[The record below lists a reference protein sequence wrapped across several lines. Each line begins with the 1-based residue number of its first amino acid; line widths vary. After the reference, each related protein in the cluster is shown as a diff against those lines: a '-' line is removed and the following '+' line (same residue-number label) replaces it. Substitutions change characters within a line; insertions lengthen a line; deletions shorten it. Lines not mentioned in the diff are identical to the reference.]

1 MEVSKDMLLS
11 IIIPVYNAEKVIG
24 RCIDSIINEVDHNT
38 EIVIVDDG
46 STDNS
51 YEVCKGYESQYDFI
65 RIIHKENE
73 GVSVSRNVG
82 IENARGKYIFFLDAD
97 DWLEKG
103 WSNAICKFQ
112 SEDWDMVAFAY
123 RIVYPNSK
131 KDNTVSPYETGSL
144 STKDVYRT
152 LASTTYM
159 NFCWGK
165 LLSNQFVK
173 NNNIKFP
180 VGKKIG
186 EDVDFQIDI
195 LENNAKMFYC
205 DFPIV
210 NYYQEPNSV
219 MHRFSKSKF
228 GALEQEY
235 SVRNH
240 LLKKS
245 EPSAFK
251 PTEEMMFVTLGGIL
265 ISYVKQ
271 SCEHFSKE
279 EAISLFSVENEKEY
293 FRKIVNRTKFLG
305 KQRKNIV
312 FLMKSIVMLFIKA
325 KKWNLLYSV
334 FRRR

>member
-24 RCIDSIINEVDHNT
+24 RCIDSIVNEVHNNT
-38 EIVIVDDG
+38 EVVIVDDG

-73 GVSVSRNVG
+73 GVSVARNVG
-82 IENARGKYIFFLDAD
+82 IENSRGKYIFFLDAD

-103 WSNAICKFQ
+103 WSKAISKFL

-123 RIVYPNSK
+123 RIVYPNPQK
-131 KDNTVSPYETGSL
+131 NYTVSPYETGSL
-144 STKDVYRT
+144 SKKDVYRT

-165 LLSNQFVK
+165 LLSNQFIK

-195 LENNAKMFYC
+195 LEGNGKMYYE

-210 NYYQEPNSV
+210 NYYQQPNSV
-219 MHRFSKSKF
+219 MHRFGKSKF
-228 GALEQEY
+228 GDLEQDY
-235 SVRNH
+235 LLRKR
-240 LLKKS
+240 LLKKC
-245 EPSAFK
+245 EQYEIKQAERK
-251 PTEEMMFVTLGGIL
+251 MYMTLGGVL
-265 ISYVKQ
+265 ISYVRQ
-271 SCEHFSKE
+271 SCKQFSRE
-279 EAISLFSVENEKEY
+279 EAISLFSAESNKEY
-293 FRKIVNRTKFLG
+293 FKEIVRKTRFSG
-305 KQRKNIV
+305 KLKIKSV
-312 FLMKSIVMLFIKA
+312 FIMLIKG
-325 KKWNLLYSV
+325 KRWKLLYSI
-334 FRRR
+334 FRR

>member
-1 MEVSKDMLLS
+1 MEVSKDILLS

-24 RCIDSIINEVDHNT
+24 RCVDSILNEVNHNT
-38 EIVIVDDG
+38 EIIIVDDG

-65 RIIHKENE
+65 RIIHKINE
-73 GVSVSRNVG
+73 GVSVARNVG
-82 IENARGKYIFFLDAD
+82 IENSSGKYIFFLDAD

-103 WSNAICKFQ
+103 WSKVISKFFN
-112 SEDWDMVAFAY
+112 EDWDMVAFSY
-123 RIVYPNSK
+123 RIVYPNPK
-131 KDNTVSPYETGSL
+131 KNNTVSPYETGSL
-144 STKDVYRT
+144 STKEMYRT

-173 NNNIKFP
+173 SNNIKFP

-195 LENNAKMFYC
+195 LENNAKMFYE

-210 NYYQEPNSV
+210 NYYQEPKSV

-228 GALEQEY
+228 GDLEQDY
-235 SVRNH
+235 LVRNH
-240 LLKKS
+240 LLKKC
-245 EPSAFK
+245 EQHDIK
-251 PTEEMMFVTLGGIL
+251 QTESKMFMTLGGVL
-265 ISYVKQ
+265 ISYVRQ
-271 SCEHFSKE
+271 SCKQFSKE
-279 EAISLFSVENEKEY
+279 EAISMFSAESKKVYFKEIV
-293 FRKIVNRTKFLG
+293 RKTRFWG
-305 KQRKNIV
+305 KLKIKSV
-312 FLMKSIVMLFIKA
+312 FIMLIKA
-325 KKWNLLYSV
+325 ERWKLLYFL

>member
-24 RCIDSIINEVDHNT
+24 RCIDSIINDIKENT
-38 EIVIVDDG
+38 EIIIVDDG

-73 GVSVSRNVG
+73 GVSVARNIG
-82 IENARGKYIFFLDAD
+82 IENASGKYIFFLDAD

-103 WSNAICKFQ
+103 WSNAVSKYLN
-112 SEDWDMVAFAY
+112 EDWDMVAFAY
-123 RIVYPNSK
+123 RIVYPDPNK
-131 KDNTVSPYETGSL
+131 NRRVSPYETGGL
-144 STKDVYRT
+144 SVQDVYST

-165 LLSNQFVK
+165 LLSNQFIK
-173 NNNIKFP
+173 NNNIRFP
-180 VGKKIG
+180 IGKKIG

-195 LENNAKMFYC
+195 LESNGKMYYE

-210 NYYQEPNSV
+210 NYYQQPNSV

-228 GALEQEY
+228 GDLEQDY
-235 SVRNH
+235 LLRKR
-240 LLKKS
+240 LLKKC
-245 EPSAFK
+245 EQYEIKQAENK
-251 PTEEMMFVTLGGIL
+251 MFMTLGGVL
-265 ISYVKQ
+265 ISYVRQACKQ
-271 SCEHFSKE
+271 FPKE
-279 EAISLFSVENEKEY
+279 EAIGLFSAESNKEY
-293 FRKIVNRTKFLG
+293 FKEIVRKTRFSGKLKKKTVFIMLIKTKWW
-305 KQRKNIV
+305 R
-312 FLMKSIVMLFIKA
+312 
-325 KKWNLLYSV
+325 LLYSV

>member
-11 IIIPVYNAEKVIG
+11 IIIPVYNAEKVIN
-24 RCIDSIINEVDHNT
+24 RCIDSIVNDIKENT
-38 EIVIVDDG
+38 EIIIVDDG

-73 GVSVSRNVG
+73 GVSVARNVG
-82 IENARGKYIFFLDAD
+82 IENSRGKYIFFLDAD

-103 WSNAICKFQ
+103 WSNAVSKFLN
-112 SEDWDMVAFAY
+112 EDWDMVAFAY
-123 RIVYPNSK
+123 RIVYPNPK
-131 KDNTVSPYETGSL
+131 KNNTVSPYETGGL
-144 STKDVYRT
+144 SVQDVYST
-152 LASTTYM
+152 LASTADM

-195 LENNAKMFYC
+195 LENNGKMYYE
-205 DFPIV
+205 DFLIV

-219 MHRFSKSKF
+219 MHRFDKSKF
-228 GALEQEY
+228 VALEQEY
-235 SVRNH
+235 SVRSR
-240 LLKKS
+240 LLKKCK
-245 EPSAFK
+245 PSAFEQ
-251 PTEEMMFVTLGGIL
+251 TEEMMFVTLGGIL

-279 EAISLFSVENEKEY
+279 EAISLFSVESEKEY
-293 FRKIVNRTKFLG
+293 FRKIVKRTKFFG
-305 KQRKNIV
+305 NKRKSIV
-312 FLMKSIVMLFIKA
+312 FLIKSIVMLFIKA
-325 KKWNLLYSV
+325 KKWKLLYSV